1 MFKRIKKTFFFSLIW
16 KALFSVT
23 LSTLLASSSIFIL
36 GKYTYDKYY
45 EQKITIRHKQYKQ
58 AFSSVLSQLNKKET
72 ELGWLVPSMIKSTVP
87 KKKVINE
94 IKHLIHKNWFKIEL
108 ESDIRSI
115 YLFDTNS
122 QLKGEW
128 GEPSSEQEFLPI
140 WLNNVINNE
149 QPYSK
154 IICSKNCFQYHAL
167 PFLHN
172 GNFAGIFIFVSSI
185 SDIVIQMKEIT
196 GADIGILIQT
206 NKLQQ
211 PILPLWSSRI
221 ASLTD
226 YSKNHPLLLE
236 FQNKF
241 PDSISS
247 KNDPFTFNDDE
258 YDIFTIPFGEEPYQA
273 RLIIIDNIS
282 HELLEKQA
290 AVDLYIFS
298 SLSSIILSGILLFLF
313 FVRPTA
319 KLKKIINLLPLIAEK
334 KYSEVRK
341 SLPSLT
347 PPRLLT
353 DEIDILDSAAHNLLN
368 TLSKLDFKI
377 DQRNIHLLTR
387 SKELQNERNFVS
399 NILDTAQVIIIRL
412 DKFGYI
418 LSINKFGEKLI
429 GFDSNYLAEQR
440 LFTDLIYDKGCYD
453 SLQDVFPNLL
463 NGKNKTHQN
472 DCSLL
477 SLQGKKLYISWFF
490 TVIHNSDTHPEILV
504 VGLDLTKRQAAEN
517 KLAWLADHDP
527 LTGLFNRRRFET
539 EFHRILREADRFN
552 RTGALIFFDID
563 QFKYVND
570 SSGHQA
576 GDLLLKKV
584 SEKLA
589 TAVRKTDVIARFG
602 GDEFVVLAPEI
613 NLKGAK
619 ELINK
624 IFSLIMAVEITL
636 EETLHKVSIS
646 AGLLIFPVQGYTEQD
661 LMASVDIAM
670 YKAKETGRG
679 RWCLAALD
687 GLNREEVRQRVN
699 WKAKIEKALTED
711 RFTLYFQPIMRIK
724 DNSISH
730 YECLLRMIDEK
741 GGIVPPGAYI
751 HIAEQTGLISA
762 IDKKVLEMAV
772 KKQKQHVEQGINIVL
787 SINLSGNSISNP
799 EIFELCTRLF
809 NDNKIKA
816 EQFIIEVTETQV
828 VSNLESAN
836 HFITQLTAIG
846 GQFALDDFGV
856 GFSSMNYLKQLPVQ
870 YLKIDGEFIKNLPN
884 SREDRL
890 FVKAINEIGRGMN
903 IITIAEFVEND
914 EILDVLSTIGVD
926 YAQGIGIGKPMPY
939 LEFHQNKILGGDGLE
954 T

>member
-23 LSTLLASSSIFIL
+23 LSTLLASSSIFLL

-45 EQKITIRHKQYKQ
+45 EQKTAIRHKQYRQ
-58 AFSSVLSQLNKKET
+58 AFSSILTQLNERET
-72 ELGWLVPSMIKSTVP
+72 ELGWLIPSMINYDVP
-87 KKKVINE
+87 REKVLTEINRVIE
-94 IKHLIHKNWFKIEL
+94 KNWFKIEL

-128 GEPSSEQEFLPI
+128 GEPSNKQKFIPI
-140 WLNNVINNE
+140 WLNNVVNNE

-167 PFLHN
+167 PFLHK
-172 GNFAGIFIFVSSI
+172 GNFSGIFIFVSSI
-185 SDIVIQMKEIT
+185 SDIVIQMKKIT

-206 NKLQQ
+206 DKPQQ
-211 PILPLWSSRI
+211 PFLPLWSSRI

-226 YSKNHPLLLE
+226 YSKNYPILID
-236 FQNKF
+236 FQNSF
-241 PDSISS
+241 PDSLAD
-247 KNDPFTFNDDE
+247 KNVPFTFNENE

-282 HELLEKQA
+282 HDLLEKKR

-313 FVRPTA
+313 FLRPTA
-319 KLKKIINLLPLIAEK
+319 KLKKVINLLPLIAEK
-334 KYSEVRK
+334 KYSEVEK
-341 SLPSLT
+341 SLPKIKS
-347 PPRLLT
+347 PRFLT
-353 DEIDILDSAAHNLLN
+353 DEIDILDSAAHNLLS
-368 TLSKLDFKI
+368 TLSKLDDKVE
-377 DQRNIHLLTR
+377 QRNIHLLTR

-412 DKFGYI
+412 DQFGHI

-440 LFTDLIYDKGCYD
+440 LFTDLIYDDDCYGALK
-453 SLQDVFPNLL
+453 SVFQNLL
-463 NGKNKTHQN
+463 NGKDTTHQN
-472 DCSLL
+472 DCTLM
-477 SLQGKKLYISWFF
+477 SLQGRKLYISWFF
-490 TVIHNSDTHPEILV
+490 TLIKNSDTHPEILV
-504 VGLDLTKRQAAEN
+504 VGLDLTKRRAAET

-527 LTGLFNRRRFET
+527 LTGLFNRRRFEN
-539 EFHRILREADRFN
+539 EFHRILQEADRFN

-576 GDLLLKKV
+576 GDLLLQKV
-584 SEKLA
+584 SEKLT

-624 IFSLIMAVEITL
+624 IFSLIMRVEITL

-646 AGLLIFPVQGYTEQD
+646 AGLLIFPVGGYTEQD
-661 LMASVDIAM
+661 LMASADIAM

-679 RWCLAALD
+679 RWCLASLD
-687 GLNREEVRQRVN
+687 GFNREDARQRVN
-699 WKAKIEKALTED
+699 WKAKIEKALIED
-711 RFTLYFQPIMRIK
+711 RFTLYFQPIMHIK
-724 DNSISH
+724 EKSISH
-730 YECLLRMIDEK
+730 YECLLRMIDDSGE
-741 GGIVPPGAYI
+741 IVPPNTYI
-751 HIAEQTGLISA
+751 HIAEQTGLIGA

-772 KKQKQHVEQGINIVL
+772 QKQKQLVEQGINIIL

-809 NDNKIKA
+809 TDNNIKA

-836 HFITQLTAIG
+836 HFITQLTALG
-846 GQFALDDFGV
+846 GKFALDDFGV

-870 YLKIDGEFIKNLPN
+870 YLKIDGEFIKNIPN

-914 EILDVLSTIGVD
+914 EILEVLSTIGVD
-926 YAQGIGIGKPMPY
+926 YAQGMGIGKPMPY
-939 LEFHQNKILGGDGLE
+939 LEFHQNKNLGGNGLE